1 MEPCERC
8 SVTFQPCERCR
19 ELTARTEQ
27 LERDLLTA
35 FERIAVC
42 AEIIGRRAER
52 DQADAMEIL
61 RNIR

>member
-1 MEPCERC
+1 M
-8 SVTFQPCERCR
+8 FQPCERCW
-19 ELTARTEQ
+19 ELTARIEQ

-35 FERIAVC
+35 MERIAVC